1 MESGEPK
8 KMTNVLK
15 AGFLK
20 KRSKYLHL
28 WKTRFCILT
37 KKFFFAFTG
46 IEKDTDCTM
55 TLELEKCKD
64 CWNTDEDIGKHNS
77 FSIRTNNMLYYFM
90 AENENERNEWISLIK
105 ANLSVDDEQLIKE

>member
-1 MESGEPK
+1 MESIETK
-8 KMTNVLK
+8 KLSNVLK

-37 KKFFFAFTG
+37 TKFLFAFTG

-64 CWNTDEDIGKHNS
+64 CWNTDEDLGKQNS
-77 FSIRTNNMLYYFM
+77 FSIKSTNMDYYFM
-90 AENENERNEWISLIK
+90 AENEKEQNEWISLIK
-105 ANLSVDDEQLIKE
+105 ENINSDELIKE